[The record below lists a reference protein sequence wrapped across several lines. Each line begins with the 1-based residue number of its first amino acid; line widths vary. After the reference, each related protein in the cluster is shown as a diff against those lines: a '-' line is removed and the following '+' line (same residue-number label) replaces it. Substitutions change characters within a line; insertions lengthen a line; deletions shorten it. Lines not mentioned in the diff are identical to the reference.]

1 MANRFTR
8 RRTLLLLVLTCV
20 LLITLD
26 QRDTGAVSNVRSG
39 FTYLFR
45 PFEGM
50 ARSVTRPVRNAW
62 RGITNYGDLEEENL
76 RLRDEIARQ
85 AGNSAAAEAFV
96 REHNELRN
104 LEQLPTG
111 PNIEHVLA
119 QVIGGSPRDDQQT
132 VEINQGSRRGIRVGM
147 PVVNGAGLV
156 GKVTEVF
163 PDGAV
168 IRLLS
173 DPQYALAAKISCSAT
188 VPGTFEDPLTTTPSG
203 IPLGAEDP
211 RLQETTTT
219 TLFDAPIFDPLAVD
233 PSSTTSSTTS
243 SITTTTSPAT
253 TTAGAGTETSVL
265 GPDDVAAETS
275 VAETTTTLL
284 SCDRETGSIR
294 GRGEGRLP
302 VITLLND
309 DVRNREIEV
318 GDIVVSAGGAESL
331 APQDLPIGKV
341 GRVIEHKG
349 SSPEVEVQ
357 LNADLS
363 RLNFVRV
370 LLYVPASEV
379 NP

>member
-1 MANRFTR
+1 M
-8 RRTLLLLVLTCV
+8 
-20 LLITLD
+20 
-26 QRDTGAVSNVRSG
+26 
-39 FTYLFR
+39 
-45 PFEGM
+45 
-50 ARSVTRPVRNAW
+50 RNAW

>member
-1 MANRFTR
+1 VANRFTR

-26 QRDTGAVSNVRSG
+26 QRDTGVVSNARSG
-39 FTYLFR
+39 FAYVFR
-45 PFEGM
+45 PFQGM
-50 ARSVTRPVRNAW
+50 TRSATRPVRNAW
-62 RGITNYGDLEEENL
+62 RGITNYGDLERENL

-96 REHNELRN
+96 REHNELRT

-132 VEINQGSRRGIRVGM
+132 VEINQGSRRGIRIGM

-168 IRLLS
+168 IRLIS
-173 DPQYALAAKISCSAT
+173 DPQYALAVKISCAASI
-188 VPGTFEDPLTTTPSG
+188 PGTFEDPQTTTPTG
-203 IPLGAEDP
+203 IALGAQDP
-211 RLQETTTT
+211 RLQESTTT

-233 PSSTTSSTTS
+233 PFSST
-243 SITTTTSPAT
+243 TTTTSPSTTGPDSTDGGAT
-253 TTAGAGTETSVL
+253 TSVL
-265 GPDDVAAETS
+265 GPDDVAVETT
-275 VAETTTTLL
+275 VGETTTTLA

-294 GRGEGRLP
+294 GRGEGRSP

-318 GDIVVSAGGAESL
+318 GDIVTSAGGAESL

-349 SSPEVEVQ
+349 SSPEVEVD
-357 LNADLS
+357 LNADLA

-379 NP
+379 TP